1 MGWCRWN
8 RRIHRQILNLL
19 LLRDVKEAHDD
30 VFHNMLA
37 GAKFEF
43 YILRI
48 QYDSFKF
55 EKAKFEKAKFEF
67 YLQRIQ

>member
-1 MGWCRWN
+1 
-8 RRIHRQILNLL
+8 
-19 LLRDVKEAHDD
+19 LRDVKEAHDD